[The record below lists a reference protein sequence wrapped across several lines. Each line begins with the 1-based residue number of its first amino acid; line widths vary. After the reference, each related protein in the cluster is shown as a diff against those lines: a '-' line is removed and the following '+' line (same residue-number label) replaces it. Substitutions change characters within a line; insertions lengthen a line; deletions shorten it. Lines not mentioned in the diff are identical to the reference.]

1 MNKRRQK
8 QKQSKAKKTTDE
20 EEARKE
26 RCGGKIK
33 EKINNDKW
41 ISNGWFSSSSF
52 IVFLI

>member
-8 QKQSKAKKTTDE
+8 QKAKQKKKTDE